1 MTTTDNPKQKCD
13 FKQQPIILSNFF
25 LKGQVICFEYN
36 WLIELNVFNSFVIGN
51 FCCWSLIGP

>member
-13 FKQQPIILSNFF
+13 FKQQPIILINFF

-51 FCCWSLIGP
+51 FCC